1 MSTVK
6 QELAAILSEA
16 RGKRWQVTKGKK
28 YWKLWCPNPCKCRK
42 TVHLTPSDPRY
53 VMNLRHVLARVRAGV
68 ASGGQ
73 SSEVVRGDEG
83 HCQRRRE

>member
-28 YWKLWCPNPCKCRK
+28 VLEAVVPEPMQVQEDCSP
-42 TVHLTPSDPRY
+42 DP
-53 VMNLRHVLARVRAGV
+53 V
-68 ASGGQ
+68 
-73 SSEVVRGDEG
+73 
-83 HCQRRRE
+83 